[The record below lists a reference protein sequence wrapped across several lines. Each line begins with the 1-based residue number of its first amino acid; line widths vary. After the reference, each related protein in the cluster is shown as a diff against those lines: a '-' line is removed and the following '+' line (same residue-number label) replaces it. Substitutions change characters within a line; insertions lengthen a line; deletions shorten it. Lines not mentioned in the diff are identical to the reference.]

1 MLPARRVPAQDRIAA
16 ADAAII
22 TVAAGPG
29 GLPSTGGR
37 AATGRTGASA
47 MCVEVG

>member
-1 MLPARRVPAQDRIAA
+1 VPAQDRIAA
-16 ADAAII
+16 ADAAIITVI

-37 AATGRTGASA
+37 AAAGRTGASA